1 MDRLGPSPIRAG
13 VVATLATTA
22 APGLALACTVCG
34 SDRGEQLRAS
44 ILGEDPL
51 GALAGVVSPFVVIL
65 GAAAVARFG
74 LPTFPRLGRA
84 VGGGPTGGAA

>member
-1 MDRLGPSPIRAG
+1 MDRPTPSPIRAG
-13 VVATLATTA
+13 AVALVATIA
-22 APGLALACTVCG
+22 APSVARACTVCG

-51 GALAGVVSPFVVIL
+51 GALAGVVSPFVILL

-74 LPTFPRLGRA
+74 LPAITRSGRPA
-84 VGGGPTGGAA
+84 VGGRAGGAA